1 MTTLTTATLYGAL
14 LLACA
19 TAGAADLTIRVDAV
33 KSADGKLMV
42 AIYDNAATFL
52 RKPRSDLVVAPVT
65 GSNTVLVK
73 DLPPGD
79 YAIAVFHDENGNG
92 KMDANAFGIPTERI
106 GFSND
111 ARGNMGPPGFD
122 SARLSL
128 PVGGASIQFS
138 LH

>member
-1 MTTLTTATLYGAL
+1 MQTLTTTLCGAL
-14 LLACA
+14 LLVCA

-42 AIYDNAATFL
+42 AIYDKAADFL
-52 RKPRSDLVVAPVT
+52 SKPLKDLVVAPVA

-79 YAIAVFHDENGNG
+79 YAVAVFHDENGNG
-92 KMDANAFGIPTERI
+92 KMDANAFGIPTESV

-111 ARGNMGPPGFD
+111 AHGDMGPPSFAG
-122 SARLSL
+122 ARVSL
-128 PVGGASIQFS
+128 PAGGAAIQFS